1 MEPGLAPR
9 RGPASSSVRT
19 PAEALAWLSAIVFMV
34 SSFTSWYTEEIQGLT
49 VAVTAWHTGAL
60 GKLVFFIGFAAV
72 VLLFL
77 RGAGVALPPA
87 VPVGMA
93 ILALGAVGTIVV
105 LIRVF
110 SIPADFAGFGR
121 SIGLWISLIAALGIA
136 VAGFLRG
143 AEDV

>member
-9 RGPASSSVRT
+9 RGAGDIGVRAPAD
-19 PAEALAWLSAIVFMV
+19 ALAWLSATVFMV
-34 SSFTSWYTEEIQGLT
+34 SAFTSWYTQEDRGLT

-60 GKLVFFIGFAAV
+60 GKLVFFLGFATV

-77 RGAGVALPPA
+77 RATGVALPPA
-87 VPVGMA
+87 VPLGMA
-93 ILALGAVGTIVV
+93 ILALGAVGTILV
-105 LIRVF
+105 LVRVF
-110 SIPADFAGFGR
+110 SIPDDFSGFGR
-121 SIGLWISLIAALGIA
+121 SIGLWISLISAIAVA

>member
-9 RGPASSSVRT
+9 RGAGAMGVRAPT
-19 PAEALAWLSAIVFMV
+19 EALAWLASVVFMV
-34 SSFTSWYTEEIQGLT
+34 SAFTSWYTEEIQGLT

-60 GKLVFFIGFAAV
+60 GKLVFFLGFVTV

-77 RGAGVALPPA
+77 RAAGVALPPA
-87 VPVGMA
+87 VPLGMA
-93 ILALGAVGTIVV
+93 ILALGAVGTILV
-105 LIRVF
+105 LVRIF
-110 SIPADFAGFGR
+110 SIPDDFTGFGR
-121 SIGLWISLIAALGIA
+121 SIGLWISLISAIGVA

>member
-9 RGPASSSVRT
+9 RGSTVPSVRT
-19 PAEALAWLSAIVFMV
+19 QALAWLSAIVFMV

-87 VPVGMA
+87 VPVGMP

-105 LIRVF
+105 LVRVF
-110 SIPADFAGFGR
+110 SVPADFAGFGR

>member
-9 RGPASSSVRT
+9 RGTGAMGVRA
-19 PAEALAWLSAIVFMV
+19 PAEALAWLAAVVFMV
-34 SSFTSWYTEEIQGLT
+34 SAFTSWYTEERQGLT
-49 VAVTAWHTGAL
+49 EAVTGWHTGAL
-60 GKLVFFIGFAAV
+60 GKLVFFLGFVTV

-77 RGAGVALPPA
+77 RAAGIALPSA
-87 VPVGMA
+87 VPLGMA

-105 LIRVF
+105 LVRMF
-110 SIPADFAGFGR
+110 SIPDDFAGFGR
-121 SIGLWISLIAALGIA
+121 SIGLWISLISAIGVA